1 MSGIHTSMVGDAH
14 AYTRSKVPWSLD
26 TYRDA
31 HGETSK
37 GERFGW
43 RLFHYIAG
51 GGMRTFGRTVQQ
63 EELDRRQN
71 RFLVLVIGVVVA
83 WLALLVL

>member
-1 MSGIHTSMVGDAH
+1 MSGIHTSVVGDAH
-14 AYTRSKVPWSLD
+14 AYTRSKVPWSLE

-31 HGETSK
+31 HGETSD
-37 GERFGW
+37 GVRFGW

-63 EELDRRQN
+63 EERDRRQS
-71 RFLVLVIGVVVA
+71 RFLAALALAALA